1 MLYTIV
7 RESPG
12 RMRLHL
18 SVGCLEQQE
27 ARGIEASIGRVEGVT
42 QVEAH
47 VANASLLVCCP
58 PDVRQV
64 VLEQVAALDVLHL
77 PTAEVQPDDTDLAL
91 RLEDERFVLAAGNHV
106 AWALL
111 RRLLLPTPV
120 RAAWVVA
127 RSLAYVAEGLA
138 ALVRGQLTVEVL
150 DATAIAASVLRGTYS
165 EADTIMFLLR
175 LSDLMQEHVSNR
187 TKLSLE
193 QGLVARDG
201 LVWLV
206 TDDGDVEV
214 PIHEV
219 AMGSL
224 LRVRTGSVLVADGTV
239 VFGEAEVN
247 EASLTGEAALVHKG
261 AGSSVYAGTALED
274 GELVACV
281 SAPPGEARIDA
292 ITHMVENSIELKAAS
307 QGRAERMADGLVPVA
322 FAAFALIY
330 ALTRNIEKALAVLMV
345 DYSCAIRLSTPIAV
359 MSAMREATSQGI
371 VVKGG
376 KYLEALSEA
385 DTVVFDKTGTLTEAA
400 PRLVAVAPAGDMT
413 ADEVLRLAAC
423 IEEHY
428 PHSVARAIV
437 DAASERGLSHE
448 RELHAMVRYVVAHGI
463 AAEVEGAHAVIGS
476 AHFVFEDEGVACPE
490 GFGAYLDE
498 LAPGASAVYLARG
511 GKLMGALCIT
521 DPLRPDAAQ
530 TLNQLRQLGF
540 THIVMLTGDSERAA
554 QTVACALGI
563 DEYCSQ
569 VLPED
574 KATEVERLEAAGHRV
589 VMVGDGINDSPALAE
604 ASVSVA
610 LADASDIARTVADVS
625 IRDASLGKL
634 VVARRLSMRLQQR
647 IHSRYQLIVGFN
659 TLLIVLGV
667 ASVLPLTTA
676 ATLHNLSTVAIAA
689 ANTRPLL
696 TDEERMAS

>member
-47 VANASLLVCCP
+47 AANASLLVCCP

-111 RRLLLPTPV
+111 RRLLLPAPV

-127 RSLAYVAEGLA
+127 RSLAYVAEGL
-138 ALVRGQLTVEVL
+138 
-150 DATAIAASVLRGTYS
+150 
-165 EADTIMFLLR
+165 
-175 LSDLMQEHVSNR
+175 
-187 TKLSLE
+187 
-193 QGLVARDG
+193 
-201 LVWLV
+201 
-206 TDDGDVEV
+206 
-214 PIHEV
+214 
-219 AMGSL
+219 
-224 LRVRTGSVLVADGTV
+224 
-239 VFGEAEVN
+239 
-247 EASLTGEAALVHKG
+247 
-261 AGSSVYAGTALED
+261 
-274 GELVACV
+274 
-281 SAPPGEARIDA
+281 
-292 ITHMVENSIELKAAS
+292 
-307 QGRAERMADGLVPVA
+307 
-322 FAAFALIY
+322 
-330 ALTRNIEKALAVLMV
+330 
-345 DYSCAIRLSTPIAV
+345 
-359 MSAMREATSQGI
+359 
-371 VVKGG
+371 
-376 KYLEALSEA
+376 
-385 DTVVFDKTGTLTEAA
+385 
-400 PRLVAVAPAGDMT
+400 
-413 ADEVLRLAAC
+413 
-423 IEEHY
+423 
-428 PHSVARAIV
+428 
-437 DAASERGLSHE
+437 
-448 RELHAMVRYVVAHGI
+448 
-463 AAEVEGAHAVIGS
+463 
-476 AHFVFEDEGVACPE
+476 ACPE

-589 VMVGDGINDSPALAE
+589 VMVGDGINDSPALAA

-625 IRDASLGKL
+625 IRDASLEKL